1 MNIDNKFRI
10 GSICSY
16 ISYIGMIVNIQYDD
30 DYKKTFIKIKI
41 PSLNQLYLYDH
52 IDFLKY
58 WDILSY

>member
-41 PSLNQLYLYDH
+41 PSLNQLYLYD
-52 IDFLKY
+52 I
-58 WDILSY
+58 